1 MEITGL
7 LESRLILLRNVVCRL
22 STHDR
27 CEEYCMLQ
35 VSPLARDWGI
45 TLKEDEEQHGLP

>member
-1 MEITGL
+1 
-7 LESRLILLRNVVCRL
+7 
-22 STHDR
+22 
-27 CEEYCMLQ
+27 MLQ